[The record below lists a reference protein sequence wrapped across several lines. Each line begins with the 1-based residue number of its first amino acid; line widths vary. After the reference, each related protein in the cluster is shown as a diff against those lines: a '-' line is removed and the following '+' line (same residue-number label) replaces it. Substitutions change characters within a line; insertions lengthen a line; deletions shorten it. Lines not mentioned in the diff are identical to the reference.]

1 MANIPIWP
9 GSSSFFPG
17 DTPFGFYDNDYQFQ
31 QDADKFAKF
40 AAQRLGYPLVEV
52 ELQDINLYTA
62 LEDAVTTYG
71 NELYAYQVADNL
83 LTFQGNPLTIENAN
97 NKLVQETLANVVLL
111 SNQYGTEAG
120 VGGKVTYYSG
130 SIQLYRGK
138 QEYDMNE
145 WAISQSISGGIE
157 IKRIYYEAP
166 PAIMRYF
173 DPYAG
178 TGTGMMGMLDS
189 FGWGSY
195 SPAINFMLMP
205 INYDLQKIQAIEFN
219 DQIRKSQYTF
229 ELVNNQLK
237 IFPIPIVHY
246 QTLWFQYVKL
256 EETRYPYAEISG
268 SVITTAMDVPYAN
281 PTYSNI
287 NSIGRSWIFEYA
299 LALAKEMLGYVRG
312 KYTTVPIPGSE
323 ITFNQSDLITLNNI
337 NAAIF
342 ISNYK
347 LIFDWVPCNFIY
359 PSCMQAI
366 CCVEVTCLFLCIDL
380 NDLVCCSNINL
391 IPFDNL
397 LDRLIGK
404 MCTPCSYWT

>member
-1 MANIPIWP
+1 MNIPIWP

-31 QDADKFAKF
+31 QDADKFSKF

-52 ELQDINLYTA
+52 ELQDINFYTA

-83 LTFQGNPLTIENAN
+83 LTFQGNPMTIAPAN
-97 NKLVQETLANVVLL
+97 NKLVQETLANVVVL

-120 VGGKVTYYSG
+120 VGGKVTYHSG
-130 SIQLYRGK
+130 SIRLEAGK

-178 TGTGMMGMLDS
+178 TGTGMMQMLDS

-205 INYDLQKIQAIEFN
+205 INYDLQKIQAIELN

-237 IFPIPIVHY
+237 IFPIPVIHY
-246 QTLWFQYVKL
+246 HELWFQYVKL
-256 EETRYPYAEISG
+256 DDTRQPYANVSG
-268 SVITTAMDVPYAN
+268 SVIATPGDVPYEN

-312 KYTTVPIPGSE
+312 KYSTVPIPGSE
-323 ITFNQSDLITLNNI
+323 ITLNQSDLITAAANERTALIERLRTYLDSTSRKALLEKKAAEAENQKNILNDVPMT
-337 NAAIF
+337 IF
-342 ISNYK
+342 I
-347 LIFDWVPCNFIY
+347 
-359 PSCMQAI
+359 
-366 CCVEVTCLFLCIDL
+366 
-380 NDLVCCSNINL
+380 
-391 IPFDNL
+391 
-397 LDRLIGK
+397 G
-404 MCTPCSYWT
+404 

>member
-1 MANIPIWP
+1 MNIPIWP

-31 QDADKFAKF
+31 QDSDKFAKF

-52 ELQDINLYTA
+52 ELQDINFYTA

-71 NELYAYQVADNL
+71 NELYAYQIADNL
-83 LTFQGNPLTIENAN
+83 LTFQGNPLNIAPAN
-97 NKLVQETLANVVLL
+97 NKLVKETLANVVVL
-111 SNQYGTEAG
+111 SHQYGTEAG
-120 VGGKVTYYSG
+120 VGGKVTYHSG
-130 SIQLYRGK
+130 SIILSPGK

-178 TGTGMMGMLDS
+178 TGTGMMSMLDS

-237 IFPIPIVHY
+237 IFPIPVVHY
-246 QTLWFQYVKL
+246 HELWFQYVKL
-256 EETRYPYAEISG
+256 DDTRQPYSDVSG
-268 SVITTAMDVPYAN
+268 SVIVTPGDVPYEN
-281 PTYSNI
+281 PIYSNI

-312 KYTTVPIPGSE
+312 KYSTVPIPGSE
-323 ITFNQSDLITLNNI
+323 ITLNQSDLITAATNERNALIERLRIYLDSTSRKALLEKKAAEAENQKNI
-337 NAAIF
+337 
-342 ISNYK
+342 
-347 LIFDWVPCNFIY
+347 
-359 PSCMQAI
+359 
-366 CCVEVTCLFLCIDL
+366 L
-380 NDLVCCSNINL
+380 NDVPMTI
-391 IPFDNL
+391 FV
-397 LDRLIGK
+397 G
-404 MCTPCSYWT
+404 

>member
-40 AAQRLGYPLVEV
+40 AAQRMGYPLVEI
-52 ELQDINLYTA
+52 ELQDINFYTA

-97 NKLVQETLANVVLL
+97 NKMVQETLANVVVL
-111 SNQYGTEAG
+111 SHQYGTEAG

-130 SIQLYRGK
+130 SIQLNAGQ

-256 EETRYPYAEISG
+256 DETRQPYAEISG

-287 NSIGRSWIFEYA
+287 NSIGRSWVFEYA

-323 ITFNQSDLITLNNI
+323 ITLNQGDLITAATSEKTALLERLRVYLDSTSRKSLLEKKAAEAENQKNI
-337 NAAIF
+337 LADVPMTIF
-342 ISNYK
+342 I
-347 LIFDWVPCNFIY
+347 
-359 PSCMQAI
+359 
-366 CCVEVTCLFLCIDL
+366 
-380 NDLVCCSNINL
+380 
-391 IPFDNL
+391 
-397 LDRLIGK
+397 G
-404 MCTPCSYWT
+404 

>member
-1 MANIPIWP
+1 MNIPIWP
-9 GSSSFFPG
+9 GSSSFQPG
-17 DTPFGFYDNDYQFQ
+17 DTPFGFYDNDAQFQ
-31 QDADKFAKF
+31 SDADKFAKF
-40 AAQRLGYPLVEV
+40 ATQRLGYPLVEV
-52 ELQDINLYTA
+52 ELQDINFYTA

-83 LTFQGNPLTIENAN
+83 LTFQGNPMSIEPAN
-97 NKLVQETLANVVLL
+97 NKLVQETMANVVLL

-130 SIQLYRGK
+130 SLQLNPGQ

-145 WAISQSISGGIE
+145 WALSQSISGGIE
-157 IKRIYYEAP
+157 IKRIYYETP

-237 IFPIPIVHY
+237 LFPIPVVHY
-246 QTLWFQYVKL
+246 QDLWFQYIL
-256 EETRYPYAEISG
+256 ESDRNKVYTERNGQSL
-268 SVITTAMDVPYAN
+268 ITNASNVPYEN
-281 PTYSNI
+281 PIYSKI
-287 NSIGRSWIFEYA
+287 NSIGRQWIFEYA

-312 KYTTVPIPGSE
+312 KYQTVPIPGSE
-323 ITFNQSDLITLNNI
+323 ITLNQSDLIT
-337 NAAIF
+337 AAT
-342 ISNYK
+342 SERTS
-347 LIFDWVPCNFIY
+347 LIERLRTYFDTTSRKTLLANKAEEAESQNKI
-359 PSCMQAI
+359 
-366 CCVEVTCLFLCIDL
+366 L
-380 NDLVCCSNINL
+380 NDVPMVIY
-391 IPFDNL
+391 
-397 LDRLIGK
+397 IG
-404 MCTPCSYWT
+404 

>member
-1 MANIPIWP
+1 MNISIWP

-40 AAQRLGYPLVEV
+40 ASQRLGYPLVEV
-52 ELQDINLYTA
+52 ELQDINFYTA

-83 LTFQGNPLTIENAN
+83 LTFQGNPMTLAPAN
-97 NKLVQETLANVVLL
+97 NKLVQETLANVVVL
-111 SNQYGTEAG
+111 SHQYGEEAG
-120 VGGKVTYYSG
+120 VGGKVTYHSG
-130 SIQLYRGK
+130 SIILSPGK

-178 TGTGMMGMLDS
+178 TGTGMMSMLDS

-237 IFPIPIVHY
+237 IFPIPVMHY
-246 QTLWFQYVKL
+246 HELWFQYVKL
-256 EETRYPYAEISG
+256 DDTRQPYADISG
-268 SVITTAMDVPYAN
+268 SVIVTPGDVPYEN

-312 KYTTVPIPGSE
+312 KYSTVPIPGSE
-323 ITFNQSDLITLNNI
+323 ITLNQSDLITAATNERNALIERLRVYLDSTSRKALLEKKAAEAENQKNI
-337 NAAIF
+337 
-342 ISNYK
+342 
-347 LIFDWVPCNFIY
+347 
-359 PSCMQAI
+359 
-366 CCVEVTCLFLCIDL
+366 L
-380 NDLVCCSNINL
+380 NDVPMTI
-391 IPFDNL
+391 FV
-397 LDRLIGK
+397 G
-404 MCTPCSYWT
+404 